1 AALLTRRMSLR
12 KRIRIRDAEAVVIH
26 SQLALITGRV
36 IALQCLPLDAPG
48 KDSSALTE
56 VCRLTTNT
64 QIQCRREYLNI
75 DLTRRPLKLFP
86 LARMVHVPNWAHR
99 T

>member
-1 AALLTRRMSLR
+1 MDLSGTAALLTRRMSLR
-12 KRIRIRDAEAVVIH
+12 QRIRIRDAEAVVIH

-56 VCRLTTNT
+56 VCRLTTKAPPKT
-64 QIQCRREYLNI
+64 DDSQ
-75 DLTRRPLKLFP
+75 
-86 LARMVHVPNWAHR
+86 A
-99 T
+99 